1 MLGFSFG
8 VSLFTGLLCG
18 LAPALKS
25 TRPDLVSSLKNEIR
39 AAGRGRPDLRSL
51 VMVQV
56 ALSLLLLIGA
66 GLFLRSLRNLKT
78 LDPGFSRER
87 VLLVN
92 VNPSASGYKGQ
103 GLRDF
108 YERLP
113 TRVSGLP
120 EVRVAS
126 LTFTT
131 PMAGARWNSDV
142 SFDEYQWKPEER
154 PHIDL
159 N

>member
-39 AAGRGRPDLRSL
+39 TAGRGRPDLRSL

-103 GLRDF
+103 GRAIFTSACRRGSAACPTSAWLVSPLR
-108 YERLP
+108 RRWP
-113 TRVSGLP
+113 VHAGTAMCRSMSTSGSP
-120 EVRVAS
+120 RS
-126 LTFTT
+126 GHTST
-131 PMAGARWNSDV
+131 
-142 SFDEYQWKPEER
+142 
-154 PHIDL
+154 
-159 N
+159 

>member
-1 MLGFSFG
+1 MPGFSFG

-78 LDPGFSRER
+78 LDPGFS
-87 VLLVN
+87 
-92 VNPSASGYKGQ
+92 
-103 GLRDF
+103 
-108 YERLP
+108 
-113 TRVSGLP
+113 
-120 EVRVAS
+120 
-126 LTFTT
+126 
-131 PMAGARWNSDV
+131 
-142 SFDEYQWKPEER
+142 
-154 PHIDL
+154 
-159 N
+159 